1 MRDALGE
8 FTLLLSRDGAEASD
22 SVREA
27 LRTGHDRIVSAGGD
41 GTNYAVVNGFFDGL
55 SPINPA
61 ASMALLPL
69 GTSSDFRKSVGIPYG
84 RAAVPFLASP
94 DAVPI
99 DAVRLYTT
107 SASGVEEMRYFLN
120 ILHMGL
126 GGFVVEYAERG
137 GHKGAGGFLAFLV
150 AVIRTI
156 VAHRPIPM
164 EINLDGETIRGRI
177 IEVIAANGQ
186 YDGGGIHSAPK
197 ALLNDGLL
205 DVYVIGEVQWVKAFF
220 LLHHLYRGTM
230 EKFPFI
236 TYRRVTRLEVSA
248 ATRTLA
254 APDGELAG
262 VLPARVELVPGALN
276 LVVAPNALGIRR

>member
-1 MRDALGE
+1 MRGAVGE

-55 SPINPA
+55 DPINPA

-69 GTSSDFRKSVGIPYG
+69 GTSSDFRKSIGIPYG
-84 RAAVPFLASP
+84 RAAIPFLASP
-94 DAVPI
+94 GFVPI
-99 DAVRLYTT
+99 DVVRLYTMH
-107 SASGVEEMRYFLN
+107 ASGAEEMRYFVN
-120 ILHMGL
+120 ILHRGL

-137 GHKGAGGFLAFLV
+137 GHKGAGGLLAFFV
-150 AVIRTI
+150 AVVRTLL
-156 VAHRPIPM
+156 AHRPIPM
-164 EINLDGETIRGRI
+164 EIDLDGESIGGRI

-197 ALLNDGLL
+197 ALLDDGLL
-205 DVYVIGEVQWVKAFF
+205 DVYVIGEVQWLKAFF
-220 LLHHLYRGTM
+220 LLHHLYRGTL
-230 EKFPFI
+230 EKIPFI
-236 TYRRVTRLEVSA
+236 TYRRVTRLAISA

-262 VLPARVELVPGALN
+262 VLPARAELVPAAIRM
-276 LVVAPNALGIRR
+276 VVAEDAVGVRR